1 MTAFLDLATKRLSQY
16 HLGSKAEH
24 SIEEIA
30 QYLAEVANQAPS
42 AMNIQASRLVVLQG
56 EDHKKFWEL
65 IKDTQKNVLSED
77 MFDWFMGVYNG
88 AVSGLGTVLFFE
100 DRAVY
105 ENFPNPNPTARE
117 KIKMRNSAIIQYGT
131 WLALTDLGYGASM
144 QHNNLGFE
152 EGYDRPVREL
162 FDLPDT
168 WEMTAQMPFGSIET
182 PDESKEKISL
192 ETQLRLL

>member
-1 MTAFLDLATKRLSQY
+1 MSTFLDLATKRLSQY
-16 HLGSKAEH
+16 HLGKNAEH
-24 SIEEIA
+24 SVEEIA

-56 EDHKKFWEL
+56 DDHKKFWDL
-65 IKDTQKNVLSED
+65 IKDTQKNVLSEE
-77 MFDWFMGVYNG
+77 MFEWFMGVYNG

-100 DRAVY
+100 DRSAY
-105 ENFPNPNPTARE
+105 EDFANPNPAARE
-117 KIKMRNSAIIQYGT
+117 KVKLRNSAIMQYGT

-152 EGYDRPVREL
+152 EGHDRSVKEL
-162 FDLPDT
+162 FDLPAE
-168 WEMTAQMPFGSIET
+168 WELTAQMPFGSIET
-182 PDESKEKISL
+182 PAESKEKISL